1 SSRRVPAP
9 FRSSGRTV
17 RGEEFVTLP
26 RLHPGCPAY
35 ILTANVLPRSTGRI
49 KRVLTFGAAAREEG
63 GERAPGTQK
72 SRIEVCKEAA
82 CGSRAAAACH
92 LVGSVLRS
100 RSKGEKE
107 PHA

>member
-9 FRSSGRTV
+9 FQSSGRTV

-26 RLHPGCPAY
+26 RLHPDSQC
-35 ILTANVLPRSTGRI
+35 LPRSAGRI

-72 SRIEVCKEAA
+72 SRGLPTTE
-82 CGSRAAAACH
+82 
-92 LVGSVLRS
+92 LRQPYCLS
-100 RSKGEKE
+100 PGGQCAPE
-107 PHA
+107 PQQR

>member
-26 RLHPGCPAY
+26 RLHPDSQC
-35 ILTANVLPRSTGRI
+35 LPRSAGRI

-63 GERAPGTQK
+63 GEGRAPGTQK
-72 SRIEVCKEAA
+72 SRIKMCKEPRLAD
-82 CGSRAAAACH
+82 H
-92 LVGSVLRS
+92 
-100 RSKGEKE
+100 
-107 PHA
+107 